1 MRGAGYAMAEEKSRV
16 TTTEWA
22 MWLPVLAIVLIGLVL
37 FFWFLGSTESGSAP
51 GWVGGRP

>member
-1 MRGAGYAMAEEKSRV
+1 MAEEKVRV

-22 MWLPVLAIVLIGLVL
+22 RWLPVLAIVLIGLVL
-37 FFWFLGSTESGSAP
+37 FFWFLGSTDSGSVP